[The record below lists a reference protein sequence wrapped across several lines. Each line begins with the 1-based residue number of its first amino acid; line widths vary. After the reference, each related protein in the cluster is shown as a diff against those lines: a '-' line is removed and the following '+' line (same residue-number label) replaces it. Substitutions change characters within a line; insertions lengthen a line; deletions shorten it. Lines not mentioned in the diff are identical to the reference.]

1 MVVLSSHWMPRPVS
15 LKRTWRKVSGG
26 RGGGRVLHRFGGA
39 HVAKPRGASVVQLD
53 VVGDETSI
61 RLSIRD
67 DGVGG
72 ADSGRG
78 SGLVG
83 LKDSFEVFGG
93 TITVESP
100 PDGGTSLVVALPL
113 GQLHD

>member
-1 MVVLSSHWMPRPVS
+1 MAVVPV
-15 LKRTWRKVSGG
+15 LGG
-26 RGGGRVLHRFGGA
+26 RALRHRLPLP
-39 HVAKPRGASVVQLD
+39 VATGPST
-53 VVGDETSI
+53 GDETSI

-83 LKDSFEVFGG
+83 LKDRVEVLGG

-100 PDGGTSLVVALPL
+100 PDGGTSLVVALPRE
-113 GQLHD
+113 QLHD